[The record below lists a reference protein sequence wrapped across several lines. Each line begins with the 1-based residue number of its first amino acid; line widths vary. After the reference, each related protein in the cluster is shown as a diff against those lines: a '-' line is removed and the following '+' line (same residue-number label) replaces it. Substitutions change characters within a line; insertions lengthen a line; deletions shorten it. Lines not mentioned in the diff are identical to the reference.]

1 MGHYSVNFIHFIFSQ
16 FYKSPSDQSKQPML
30 MMIMFTKVAF
40 MLSHFSSVWLF
51 ATLWT
56 VACQAPLSMGFFR
69 QEYWMG
75 CHFLLQGI
83 FPTWGFTLGLLH
95 CRQILYC
102 WATREALTKVICL
115 MLDSNHMDGPGCLY
129 TTLYQCQLNNKYCIA
144 VHVDNIQVK
153 IFYLDHLT
161 NLKRPSNH

>member
-1 MGHYSVNFIHFIFSQ
+1 
-16 FYKSPSDQSKQPML
+16 
-30 MMIMFTKVAF
+30 MFTKVAF

-56 VACQAPLSMGFFR
+56 IAARLLCPWDSLGKNTGV
-69 QEYWMG
+69 G
-75 CHFLLQGI
+75 CHALLQGI
-83 FPTWGFTLGLLH
+83 FPTQRSNPWLLH

-129 TTLYQCQLNNKYCIA
+129 TTVNQCQLNNKYCITF
-144 VHVDNIQVK
+144 HVDNIQVK
-153 IFYLDHLT
+153 VFYLDYLT